1 MCIVTH
7 GRDSTDTL
15 HGEDFADTLNVQD
28 STDTLHGPK
37 STDTF
42 LSKIYMWLTLH
53 PLPFFLWLRYN
64 RQFFVAIIYRIRV

>member
-15 HGEDFADTLNVQD
+15 HGQDFADTLNVQD
-28 STDTLHGPK
+28 STDTLHDPK

-42 LSKIYMWLTLH
+42 FVQNLH
-53 PLPFFLWLRYN
+53 VVNIAPST
-64 RQFFVAIIYRIRV
+64 FFVAIIYRIRV